1 MDFGKLFSLFVKH
14 PTIFRCWC
22 FSLWSVEPK
31 VCDLTEIWVFS
42 WIIYIWVLLTTLE
55 TCVEEIFFGESLK
68 RQEFFIDF
76 KTILWHCRDLMF
88 YADDTRINTALY
100 NEHSE
105 CSMML
110 KFQVRD
116 SGVNGWCFFFSLS
129 PFSCN
134 FLLFFYRLLRRNQ
147 SRC

>member
-31 VCDLTEIWVFS
+31 VCDLTENWVFS
-42 WIIYIWVLLTTLE
+42 WIIYIWALLTTLE

-68 RQEFFIDF
+68 RQSSSQ
-76 KTILWHCRDLMF
+76 ILRLNIVTLSWFNVLRWWHF
-88 YADDTRINTALY
+88 WINTALY

-116 SGVNGWCFFFSLS
+116 SGVNGWFFFSLS

>member
-14 PTIFRCWC
+14 PTIFKCWC

-31 VCDLTEIWVFS
+31 VCDLIEIWVFS

-88 YADDTRINTALY
+88 YADDTLGSILHYITSTASAAWCWNSRYEIL
-100 NEHSE
+100 E
-105 CSMML
+105 SMA
-110 KFQVRD
+110 V
-116 SGVNGWCFFFSLS
+116 VFFSLS
-129 PFSCN
+129 HRFPIISFFFSTD
-134 FLLFFYRLLRRNQ
+134 F
-147 SRC
+147 

>member
-1 MDFGKLFSLFVKH
+1 MLMFLSLK
-14 PTIFRCWC
+14 CWTK
-22 FSLWSVEPK
+22 SLWFDRNLSLLM
-31 VCDLTEIWVFS
+31 DY
-42 WIIYIWVLLTTLE
+42 IYLSIVNNPWNLCWGNFLSN
-55 TCVEEIFFGESLK
+55 GESLK

-116 SGVNGWCFFFSLS
+116 SGVNGWFFFSLS

-134 FLLFFYRLLRRNQ
+134 FLLFFYRLFLRRWINLVVKHVMVFFLHN
-147 SRC
+147 

>member
-31 VCDLTEIWVFS
+31 VCDLTEILVFS
-42 WIIYIWVLLTTLE
+42 WIIYIWVLLTTLNWNLCWGNFLWRVFEE
-55 TCVEEIFFGESLK
+55 T
-68 RQEFFIDF
+68 EFFIDF

-116 SGVNGWCFFFSLS
+116 SIWSQWLVFFSLS
-129 PFSCN
+129 LTV
-134 FLLFFYRLLRRNQ
+134 FL
-147 SRC
+147 

>member
-1 MDFGKLFSLFVKH
+1 MLMFLSLKCW
-14 PTIFRCWC
+14 TI
-22 FSLWSVEPK
+22 
-31 VCDLTEIWVFS
+31 CDLTEIWVFS

-116 SGVNGWCFFFSLS
+116 SGVNGCFFFSFS

>member
-116 SGVNGWCFFFSLS
+116 SGVNGCFFFSLS

-134 FLLFFYRLLRRNQ
+134 FLLFFYWLLRRNQ